1 MPFKQYLS
9 ILYARISVHLGA
21 RHFLADLGRGP
32 EVQWTHQHQTKNIY
46 SILLTECTDPIPARR

>member
-1 MPFKQYLS
+1 MYLS
-9 ILYARISVHLGA
+9 ILYASISVHLGA

-46 SILLTECTDPIPARR
+46 SILMTEFTDPIPARR